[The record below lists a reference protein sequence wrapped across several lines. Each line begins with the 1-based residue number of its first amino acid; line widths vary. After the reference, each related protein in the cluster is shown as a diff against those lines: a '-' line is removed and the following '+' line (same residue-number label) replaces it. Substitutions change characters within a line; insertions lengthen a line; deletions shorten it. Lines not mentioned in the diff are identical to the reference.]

1 MMEMVIYHKAF
12 IYLFIY
18 LLYNKA
24 IITWD
29 HILTSSRFERG
40 TETKQNWQPLVSE
53 V

>member
-1 MMEMVIYHKAF
+1 MMEMVIYHKA
-12 IYLFIY
+12 FIY